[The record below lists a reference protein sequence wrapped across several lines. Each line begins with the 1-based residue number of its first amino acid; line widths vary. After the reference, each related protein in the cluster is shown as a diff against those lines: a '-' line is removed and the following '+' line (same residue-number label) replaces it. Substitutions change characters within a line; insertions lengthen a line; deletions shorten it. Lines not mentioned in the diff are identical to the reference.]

1 MKTQAAAT
9 TPSIPPLVIVAH
21 DDDDV
26 TVTAT
31 FHPTDPIGATEVV
44 ITPEP
49 ASHARVLDLLD
60 AAIVRLLAYRDGY
73 KTASDKDTTPLF
85 PAPWYGW

>member
-1 MKTQAAAT
+1 MKTQPAAT
-9 TPSIPPLVIVAH
+9 VLSIPPLVIVAH

-26 TVTAT
+26 IVTAT

-49 ASHARVLDLLD
+49 ATHARVLDLLD

-73 KTASDKDTTPLF
+73 KTASDKDAAPLF

>member
-9 TPSIPPLVIVAH
+9 APSIPPLVIVAH
-21 DDDDV
+21 DDGDV

-31 FHPTDPIGATEVV
+31 FHPTGPIGATEVI
-44 ITPEP
+44 ITPDP
-49 ASHARVLDLLD
+49 ATHARVLDLLD

-73 KTASDKDTTPLF
+73 KTASDKDAAPLF

>member
-9 TPSIPPLVIVAH
+9 IPSIPLLVIVAR
-21 DDDDV
+21 DDNDV

-31 FHPTDPIGATEVV
+31 FYPTDPIGATEVV

-49 ASHARVLDLLD
+49 ATHARVLDLLD

-73 KTASDKDTTPLF
+73 KTASDKDAAPPLS
-85 PAPWYGW
+85 APWYGW

>member
-1 MKTQAAAT
+1 MKTQPAAT
-9 TPSIPPLVIVAH
+9 APSIPPLVIVAH
-21 DDDDV
+21 DDGDV

-49 ASHARVLDLLD
+49 ATHARVLDLLD
-60 AAIVRLLAYRDGY
+60 AAIVRLLAYREGY
-73 KTASDKDTTPLF
+73 KTASDKDTMPLF

>member
-1 MKTQAAAT
+1 MKTQPAAT
-9 TPSIPPLVIVAH
+9 ALSIPPLVIVTH
-21 DDDDV
+21 DGDV

-49 ASHARVLDLLD
+49 ATHARVLDLLD